1 MKIKP
6 IVYGILVLSV
16 FFGIILVFQAAGM
29 WSTSGKFKPNGEAIQ
44 PSVSDPATIKGW
56 MTLEQIVT
64 TFGIPLSDI
73 LTEFNLPDTTLIS
86 TPLKDLES
94 DTFDTSALIEWLQFR
109 SMPSSI
115 PSTTPEVILTITTT
129 APNQE
134 ATELI
139 SDATPST
146 TEHIG
151 PEKTITGKTTFQEV
165 LDWGV
170 TIDSIQLILDSPIPN
185 TGLII
190 KDYAS
195 SNGLAFSDIK
205 AKLQLEVDKYK

>member
-16 FFGIILVFQAAGM
+16 FFGIILGFQVLGV

-64 TFGIPLSDI
+64 TYGIPLSDI

-94 DTFDTSALIEWLQFR
+94 DTFDTNALIEWLQNR
-109 SMPSSI
+109 TTAENISATPTEENL
-115 PSTTPEVILTITTT
+115 TTPAPIL
-129 APNQE
+129 E
-134 ATELI
+134 ATDPIAEV
-139 SDATPST
+139 TPSAT
-146 TEHIG
+146 VHVG
-151 PEKTITGKTTFQEV
+151 PERTITGKTTFQEL

-170 TIDSIQLILDSPIPN
+170 PMESIQTILGSSIADN
-185 TGLII
+185 GLII
-190 KDYAS
+190 KDYAT
-195 SNGLAFSDIK
+195 SNGLAFSDVK
-205 AKLQLEVDKYK
+205 AKLQLEVDKTK